1 MFILLLK
8 QVGCEQ
14 FYDEINKK
22 LFSLVIPSYI
32 QVNETENASGSVDNQ
47 GKTNVQ
53 TLLFEHLPKA
63 TLQGKVDEG
72 CVL

>member
-1 MFILLLK
+1 M
-8 QVGCEQ
+8 
-14 FYDEINKK
+14 
-22 LFSLVIPSYI
+22 

>member
-1 MFILLLK
+1 M
-8 QVGCEQ
+8 
-14 FYDEINKK
+14 
-22 LFSLVIPSYI
+22 

-63 TLQGKVDEG
+63 TLQGKVDEV